1 MTRMKKVAAIL
12 ALSTLGVGSA
22 AAADNEEPKTADA
35 ASRPNVSITLTVAK
49 TGGEGIERSYR
60 MVGQD
65 GSRTS
70 ILMGWRMP
78 IPASAKP
85 SSDAAAEPAVVNYIY
100 QNIGVNADMD
110 IKIVSPGHVLL
121 KGNIEISGARE
132 SKPRADGEKVPVLGT
147 FSQALTI
154 VAAENKRIR
163 IAEAPDPDGG
173 TLRLELEVDVLD

>member
-1 MTRMKKVAAIL
+1 MTRIKQAAAIL
-12 ALSTLGVGSA
+12 ALSAIGIAPVT
-22 AAADNEEPKTADA
+22 AADEAPKSDDP
-35 ASRPNVSITLTVAK
+35 SRPNVQITLIVVK
-49 TGGEGIERSYR
+49 TGGEGAERSYR

-78 IPASAKP
+78 IPTAAKP
-85 SSDAAAEPAVVNYIY
+85 TTEGAEPAVVNYIY
-100 QNIGVNADMD
+100 QNIGVNADME
-110 IKIVSPGHVLL
+110 IKIVSPGHVRLN
-121 KGNIEISGARE
+121 GTVEISGARE
-132 SKPRADGEKVPVLGT
+132 GKPRADGEKVPVLGT